1 MSKHLVYRAIY
12 FYNSRQYNKRNNEN
26 LLKSFTNTISI
37 NKSLIFLAFL
47 LLSVAG
53 SLQNSFFVLAP
64 VLYLISLSLAYSI
77 SGRISDPMVNVMFN
91 WVVKWSL
98 FVIFLYLTAL
108 YIKNAF
114 VFAMFSYILINTIL
128 NPMTFILKN
137 KALR

>member
-1 MSKHLVYRAIY
+1 MRKHLVYRAIY

-53 SLQNSFFVLAP
+53 TLQNSFFVLAP

-114 VFAMFSYILINTIL
+114 VFAMLSYILINTIL
-128 NPMTFILKN
+128 NPMTFIVKN
-137 KALR
+137 KALS